1 MGKCQRSNC
10 TRFERWVLGAKGRSG
25 ETFLCAFLDLYWAV
39 PGLREVEKCF
49 CCRSNY
55 SSWVLPVSRQ
65 DGAERVTKRMK
76 RFRFLACFGGE
87 EIAVYLPPGFE
98 SVPDGLGTQSPVW
111 PLASHASRSFSVHTY
126 VNVESFASLL
136 FTVRP
141 DIHT

>member
-39 PGLREVEKCF
+39 PGLREVENCF

-65 DGAERVTKRMK
+65 DGGREGHK
-76 RFRFLACFGGE
+76 E
-87 EIAVYLPPGFE
+87 DEAVSLPC
-98 SVPDGLGTQSPVW
+98 
-111 PLASHASRSFSVHTY
+111 
-126 VNVESFASLL
+126 L
-136 FTVRP
+136 FWWGRNRRLSSTRLRKCP
-141 DIHT
+141 